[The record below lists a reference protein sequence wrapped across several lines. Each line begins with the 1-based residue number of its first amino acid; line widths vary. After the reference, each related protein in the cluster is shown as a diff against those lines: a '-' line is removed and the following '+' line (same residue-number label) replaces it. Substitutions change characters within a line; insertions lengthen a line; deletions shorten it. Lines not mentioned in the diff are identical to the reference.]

1 MNFGRAVE
9 RLFVITAE
17 APSGIWLEETGTFLE
32 GILHMKQVTY
42 DLYEEADA
50 NVQRVDTAPLCEK
63 LSSLPPVTVEVVSQ
77 TAWES
82 SWDHLVRRHH
92 YLGYQRLLGR
102 RLKYLAFIGEQ
113 PVAALSFSAP
123 VLRLGVRDR

>member
-1 MNFGRAVE
+1 
-9 RLFVITAE
+9 
-17 APSGIWLEETGTFLE
+17 
-32 GILHMKQVTY
+32 MKQVTS
-42 DLYEEADA
+42 DINEEAVA
-50 NVQRVDTAPLCEK
+50 GVQQVDTTPLCEK

-102 RLKYLAFIGEQ
+102 RLKYLAFIRER
-113 PVAALSFSAP
+113 PVAALSFSAA
-123 VLRLGVRDR
+123 VLRLGVRDRYIGWSVEQRERFLDRIVATAGL